1 MTPFQAL
8 YGYIPPIHG
17 YHDPNETVVASVET
31 YMQQR
36 KVMRSI
42 VKESLENAQSRMKVM
57 ADKHRTEREFKVGD
71 WVYLRLQPYKQVTVA
86 LRKNLKLSARYFG
99 PFQVE
104 ARIGKVA
111 YRLQLPSGSKVHPV
125 FHVSQLKKKLGKNKV
140 PIQSLPYADDDGN
153 FRIEP
158 IAVVD
163 RRLVKRNNKPVNQVL
178 VQWSN
183 STPEDATW
191 EDYNFITSQFP
202 NFKP

>member
-1 MTPFQAL
+1 M
-8 YGYIPPIHG
+8 
-17 YHDPNETVVASVET
+17 
-31 YMQQR
+31 
-36 KVMRSI
+36 
-42 VKESLENAQSRMKVM
+42 
-57 ADKHRTEREFKVGD
+57 
-71 WVYLRLQPYKQVTVA
+71 
-86 LRKNLKLSARYFG
+86 
-99 PFQVE
+99 
-104 ARIGKVA
+104 
-111 YRLQLPSGSKVHPV
+111 HPV

-191 EDYNFITSQFP
+191 EDYHFITSQFP